1 MSTQLAT
8 YKAADIL
15 GRSQL
20 DLVLRVYEGAIKA
33 LTDAR
38 QNFSGNDTEVGHKNI
53 ELARNCV
60 THLYTTLD
68 FEKGQEV
75 AAKLGE
81 LYVFVLNKLSEIE
94 STKDS
99 ATIESVVRILN
110 NLRSGWL
117 ELKEQGV
124 ASQEMNFQTAGTS
137 QALTPEHPITV

>member
-1 MSTQLAT
+1 MSTQLAS

-20 DLVLRVYEGAIKA
+20 DLVLRVYDGAIKS

-38 QNFSGNDTEVGHKNI
+38 QNFADNSNDAGHKNT
-53 ELARNCV
+53 EQARNCI

-68 FEKGQEV
+68 FEKGDQI
-75 AAKLGE
+75 AQKLGE
-81 LYVFVLNKLSEIE
+81 LYVFVLSKLSEIE

-99 ATIESVVRILN
+99 AAIDSVVRILN

-124 ASQEMNFQTAGTS
+124 TSPEMTFQTTGTS

>member
-20 DLVLRVYEGAIKA
+20 DLVLRVYDGAIKG

-38 QNFSGNDTEVGHKNI
+38 QNFSGNDAETGRKNI
-53 ELARNCV
+53 ELTRNCV

-68 FEKGQEV
+68 FEKGGQIAE
-75 AAKLGE
+75 KLAE

-94 STKDS
+94 STKDTAS
-99 ATIESVVRILN
+99 LDSVVRILN
-110 NLRSGWL
+110 NLRAGWL
-117 ELKEQGV
+117 ELKEQG
-124 ASQEMNFQTAGTS
+124 ATSPEMNFQSTGTS